1 MQKRN
6 IILISIFMSVSMLG
20 VIGLQGFWLKRTIDQ
35 ASEQFDKRAER
46 ALYATVDAL
55 EQNEMEFII
64 TEEFEE
70 GIDFKTLIADAD
82 SIVDANGLGDIKF
95 HETHDDGL
103 ATDFHIINEGNSVV
117 YISTSDSN
125 QFNLTQQVRYTARE
139 VEVLEEQFEIVENE
153 FEVIEEAL
161 RTVIVKTIS
170 KEEDVIRRL
179 EDTDIEPLMKSE
191 LLKEGIDLP
200 FVYAVSSDTVFTAFS
215 SSPNLEEM
223 LFEASIF
230 NTSEDSPLLH
240 LGFETRGAYI
250 LKNTSDILALVF
262 LFTILLMGTTIYAIR
277 FMFNQK
283 RLADM
288 KSDFINNMTHEFKTP
303 LATIG
308 LAADSIKHPRVRG
321 NDTELDRYSN
331 IIAKESHRLNSHVES
346 ILQLAKM
353 ERGEINLKR
362 SSVRIND
369 LMREALAANRM
380 RIEQSSAEISE
391 QYLPSEMECFVDPYH
406 VGNALSNLI
415 DNAIKYSKGV
425 PQVSLLVKSEA
436 GFISFAVKDNG
447 IGMSE
452 EAKKKAF
459 EAFYREQTGNLHD
472 VKGFG
477 VGLSYVKE
485 IAEKHGGLVN
495 LESKK
500 GKGTT
505 VTIKIPC
512 NEG

>member
-1 MQKRN
+1 
-6 IILISIFMSVSMLG
+6 MSVSMIG

-35 ASEQFDKRAER
+35 VSEQFDERAER
-46 ALYATVDAL
+46 ALYAAVDAF

-64 TEEFEE
+64 TEE
-70 GIDFKTLIADAD
+70 
-82 SIVDANGLGDIKF
+82 
-95 HETHDDGL
+95 
-103 ATDFHIINEGNSVV
+103 
-117 YISTSDSN
+117 
-125 QFNLTQQVRYTARE
+125 
-139 VEVLEEQFEIVENE
+139 
-153 FEVIEEAL
+153 IEEAL
-161 RTVIVKTIS
+161 DWQNLIPDSVNTITRTFVNGVEYQTSLEGEEIGELKVISNGNSIIHVDHSDTVNNTFLEDFEFVADEIRVIEDAFKTVIVRGIT
-170 KEEDVIRRL
+170 KEEDLFFRL
-179 EDTDIEPLMKSE
+179 ENVDIDSVLTIE
-191 LLKEGIDLP
+191 LSKEGIDLP
-200 FVYAVSSDTVFTAFS
+200 FVYAVSSDTVLTSYS
-215 SSPNLEEM
+215 SSPNLKEM

-230 NTSEDSPLLH
+230 GSSEDSPLLH
-240 LGFETRGAYI
+240 LGFEARGAFI
-250 LKNTSDILALVF
+250 LKNTGDVLALVL
-262 LFTILLMGTTIYAIR
+262 LFTLLLMGTTIYAIR

-321 NDTELDRYSN
+321 NEGELDRYSN
-331 IIAKESHRLNSHVES
+331 VIAKESNRLNSHVES

-353 ERGEINLKR
+353 ERGEINLKK
-362 SSVRIND
+362 SAVRIND

-391 QYLPSEMECFVDPYH
+391 YYLVTNPECFVDPYH
-406 VGNALSNLI
+406 IGNALSNLI
-415 DNAIKYSKGV
+415 DNAIKYSKGA
-425 PQVSLLVKSEA
+425 PQVSVQVNTEL
-436 GFISFAVKDNG
+436 GYFTFQVKDHG

-459 EAFYREQTGNLHD
+459 EPFYREQTGNLHD

-477 VGLSYVKE
+477 VGLSYVRE
-485 IAEKHGGLVN
+485 IAEKHGGFVQ

-505 VTIKIPC
+505 VTVKIPFD
-512 NEG
+512 EG